1 MILESQSFTGDIFI
15 RPTPE
20 VFIDETSCLCLIMTP
35 WGNRSVIKIFQQ
47 MITDYYL
54 SASKDLDITSPY
66 PLLPHLSKPANDL
79 RTAVMLAV
87 EWLYNQYNKEEYQ
100 CGVEIFA
107 AAQVG
112 DELLWVK
119 YGSPDF
125 IFGKSGYGLIPI
137 ANDISIPLQM
147 ATLQAAP
154 LPTNLLGFYA
164 NVDIP
169 VQGIKVQNGDK
180 LILISK
186 QSFKPQILQLAS
198 DQWTLNDISK
208 ILSQDSKDP
217 FWAGVVTL

>member
-20 VFIDETSCLCLIMTP
+20 IFVDEVSSFCLIMTP
-35 WGNRSVIKIFQQ
+35 WGSRSVIKTFQQ

-54 SASKDLDITSPY
+54 SASRDLDITSPY

-79 RTAVMLAV
+79 RTSVMLAT
-87 EWLYNQYNKEEYQ
+87 EWLYNQSNKDEYQ
-100 CGVEIFA
+100 CGVEIFVA
-107 AAQVG
+107 TQVG
-112 DELLWVK
+112 NELLWIK
-119 YGSPDF
+119 HGSPDF
-125 IFGKSGYGLIPI
+125 IFGKLGCGLIPI

-147 ATLQAAP
+147 ARPQGAP

-164 NVDIP
+164 NMDIS
-169 VQGIKVQNGDK
+169 VQGIKVQSGDK

-186 QSFKPQILQLAS
+186 QNFEPHILQLAPN
-198 DQWTLNDISK
+198 QWTLNDISK